1 MDALGNPTGF
11 ALSPGQAHDLEGA
24 DALLPGLAAD
34 ALIADKAFDAEER
47 VLKPLV
53 EAGKAAV
60 IPPKGNRKAPRPYDK
75 DLYKA
80 RHLIEVVLTQMTK
93 PHALAVGVERDGVA
107 DLDLAVGDEHSV
119 DQQFHELALLRE
131 VRAGQ
136 TGPNPLTD
144 VGGRGRPTGE
154 LGPPIHL
161 CHQLAGLRIKGLQ
174 PLLQPLSSAL
184 VFRQRNDGE

>member
-1 MDALGNPTGF
+1 MACPDYIYTN
-11 ALSPGQAHDLEGA
+11 
-24 DALLPGLAAD
+24 
-34 ALIADKAFDAEER
+34 R
-47 VLKPLV
+47 NLV
-53 EAGKAAV
+53 
-60 IPPKGNRKAPRPYDK
+60 
-75 DLYKA
+75 
-80 RHLIEVVLTQMTK
+80 EVVLTQMTK

-136 TGPNPLTD
+136 TGPNPLTE

-154 LGPPIHL
+154 LGPSIHL

-174 PLLQPLSSAL
+174 PLLQLLSSAL

>member
-136 TGPNPLTD
+136 TGPNPLTE

>member
-1 MDALGNPTGF
+1 L

-24 DALLPGLAAD
+24 DALLPDLAAD

-47 VLKPLV
+47 VLRPLA
-53 EAGKAAV
+53 EAGRTAV

-119 DQQFHELALLRE
+119 DQQLHELALLRE

-136 TGPNPLTD
+136 TGPNPLTE